1 MNEWMNNPQMLNLDP
16 IKLELIKTAA
26 AQTLGKS
33 GNSLAT
39 VMMALI
45 TSANKKGIQFT
56 PDEVS
61 LILEILKEGKSPQ
74 EQKQIDKVVPK
85 GEEGPKTLLPFAFY
99 ALLFFVSRSP
109 IPAVLLLSP
118 ESAEVPESD
127 CHWHPMQRL

>member
-1 MNEWMNNPQMLNLDP
+1 MNEWMNNPQMQNLDP

-74 EQKQIDKVVPK
+74 EQRQIDNMVHMVTTYMKQGK
-85 GEEGPKTLLPFAFY
+85 SGQK
-99 ALLFFVSRSP
+99 R
-109 IPAVLLLSP
+109 
-118 ESAEVPESD
+118 
-127 CHWHPMQRL
+127 